1 MVIAVDFGDRALSRQ
16 RSESGADVSQP
27 LALSARSILAG
38 VDAVELDCLPPVWQQ
53 IANGEVKVGHSNP
66 EFLVALARLFF
77 TKGTDSS
84 SEVFQQGSDF
94 QRANLQDSNLQDS
107 GFQSFYAA
115 GVQKTLAF
123 FGDDFLITAYPNFG
137 RVKQTAKAQDG
148 AERVIDFVQA
158 VFDDFGYD
166 LPASFYWMLLC
177 PIERDS
183 IYEARPMFFDPRMQ
197 GVKRAYDACLHGF
210 NVTAMLMRV
219 QTHASARGLLL
230 QHGCGCDHSLAQM
243 IPGGEPLSFEFESA
257 KGRQKA
263 ITAYLWRCWNEYL
276 LFPLG
281 VHAHTLAL

>member
-1 MVIAVDFGDRALSRQ
+1 MVVTVDFGDRALSDP
-16 RSESGADVSQP
+16 RSHGGADTGADASQP
-27 LALSARSILAG
+27 LGLSARSILAG
-38 VDAVELDCLPPVWQQ
+38 VNAVELDCLPTVWQQ
-53 IANGEVKVGHSNP
+53 IASGQVNVGHSDP
-66 EFLVALARLFF
+66 DFLVALARLFF
-77 TKGTDSS
+77 TKGTDCS
-84 SEVFQQGSDF
+84 SEVFQQGTD
-94 QRANLQDSNLQDS
+94 LQDSS
-107 GFQSFYAA
+107 FQAFYTK
-115 GVQKTLAF
+115 GVQETLTF

-219 QTHASARGLLL
+219 QTHASQRGLLL

-243 IPGGEPLSFEFESA
+243 IPGGEPLSFEFESD